1 MLAWTGEV
9 SRRRPIAIVSGYA
22 PPTTAPIR
30 RPKRSLSDGATGAL
44 LDLVVDARPRLAT
57 FGRVMSFLLDDP
69 SCTQPCVPEQ
79 AWSNRRNARGA
90 ESTGLREPAAT
101 LPRLLRDKGV
111 DIEVM
116 FLGEQTGRDV
126 AFRHG
131 PADLVVANNVFA
143 HVPDIVPSAKGCM
156 LWLRTPAA

>member
-1 MLAWTGEV
+1 MSVATSRAHLTFGFSLMLAWTGEV
-9 SRRRPIAIVSGYA
+9 QGGDQSGSYQGV
-22 PPTTAPIR
+22 R
-30 RPKRSLSDGATGAL
+30 LRLQGRSGTSEAKLVRSANGAL

-101 LPRLLRDKGV
+101 LPRLLCDKGV
-111 DIEVM
+111 DNEVM
-116 FLGEQTGRDV
+116 FLGE
-126 AFRHG
+126 
-131 PADLVVANNVFA
+131 
-143 HVPDIVPSAKGCM
+143 
-156 LWLRTPAA
+156 